1 MVPPLF
7 DVECHICSLIYA
19 CFMLDLGL
27 HEGNPWVVIDGPSA
41 CRECLWSDG
50 ARVKKKTTCDT
61 TDLWAILSCCWS
73 VSQPQKRANFQ
84 CTKSWRLIV
93 FKINE
98 VSTAGAVCTF
108 TVFTIFDFST
118 LLLFPGNL
126 CCHTPPYHLSTNQHS
141 HPVTCI
147 WDFAVAS
154 LWWMK
159 TSVCTLSKRKP
170 ERRLAHFWDNK
181 LCFCYLLA
189 SDLYFEMFLKLR
201 NSQVE
206 AIYWGMICLS
216 EHKQ

>member
-1 MVPPLF
+1 MLNATYVVLSMLALCLTW
-7 DVECHICSLIYA
+7 DCMKAIRGWSLMA
-19 CFMLDLGL
+19 RLPAENVCGQMEPGL
-27 HEGNPWVVIDGPSA
+27 
-41 CRECLWSDG
+41 
-50 ARVKKKTTCDT
+50 KKTTCDT